1 MTVPR
6 ERIID
11 ARDALNKRID
21 AAAAELR
28 RLRQSQGGNHR
39 RLKRILDLDEL
50 ITKLENGVARLESL
64 LAS

>member
-1 MTVPR
+1 MIQR

-11 ARDALNKRID
+11 SRDALNKRID
-21 AAAAELR
+21 SATAELR

-39 RLKRILDLDEL
+39 RLKRILSLEEL